1 MFESEN
7 FIGYIR
13 SEYAFTNMFVMEL
26 LENLL
31 QFITETFDGDKER
44 TLAAINSCLPYEI
57 TENEIADFWK
67 E

>member
-1 MFESEN
+1 MFEVDN
-7 FIGYIR
+7 FIGYIH
-13 SEYAFTNMFVMEL
+13 SEYAFTNMFIMEL

-31 QFITETFDGDKER
+31 QYLTETFEGDKER

-57 TENEIADFWK
+57 TEDEIAGFWK